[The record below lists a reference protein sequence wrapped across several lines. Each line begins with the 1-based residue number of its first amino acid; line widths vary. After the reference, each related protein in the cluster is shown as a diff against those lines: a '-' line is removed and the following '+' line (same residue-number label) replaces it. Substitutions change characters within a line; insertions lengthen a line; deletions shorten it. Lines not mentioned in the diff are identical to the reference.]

1 MPVTTISGNVSGHI
15 DPQRLFLDPAGVTL
29 AAMAPTNDVP
39 ASVFRRELGGRLKD
53 LRTESGLTLVEV
65 GRLVGVHHG
74 HLSRIEHA
82 KRATTEKL
90 VLNLLDKAYPDLVT
104 ADNRLQILDL
114 LRADLVEE
122 DPHPRHRALLNSTQ
136 IGGYLRLERSAR
148 KLKAYELA
156 LVTGL
161 LQTAEYAEAVIRAMR
176 PDLTAGEVRALVS
189 VRMERQKRLIGTGGA
204 ILEAVIDEAALRRPV
219 GPSELMKSQM
229 ERLLDMAEQQTVSVR
244 LLPLEIGCHAGLYGS
259 FMIMEFPA
267 PNPSVVW
274 VENLAHSMY
283 FEDRKKVEPYK
294 EAFNGLWQRTLPTA
308 EAVSRIEKVIKELYQ

>member
-1 MPVTTISGNVSGHI
+1 MCLDILSS
-15 DPQRLFLDPAGVTL
+15 QRLFLSWAGGTL
-29 AAMAPTNDVP
+29 TAMAPTNDVP
-39 ASVFRRELGGRLKD
+39 ASVFRRELGVRLRD

-65 GRLVGVHHG
+65 GELVGVHHG
-74 HLSRIEHA
+74 HLSRIERA
-82 KRATTEKL
+82 KRPTTERL
-90 VLNLLDKAYPDLVT
+90 VQDLLDKAYPGLVT
-104 ADNRLQILDL
+104 PDSRLQILEL
-114 LRADLVEE
+114 VRADLAEE

-189 VRMERQKRLIGTGGA
+189 VRMKRQERLIGADGA

-219 GPSELMKSQM
+219 GPPDLMKGQM
-229 ERLLDMAEQQTVSVR
+229 ERLLAMAEHETVSVR
-244 LLPLEIGCHAGLYGS
+244 LLPLETGCHAGLYGS
-259 FMIMEFPA
+259 FMIMDFPA

-283 FEDRKKVEPYK
+283 FEDRKHVEPYN
-294 EAFNGLWQRTLPTA
+294 EAFNGLWQKALPPA
-308 EAVSRIEKVIKELYQ
+308 EAVSRIEKVIKELHQ

>member
-1 MPVTTISGNVSGHI
+1 
-15 DPQRLFLDPAGVTL
+15 
-29 AAMAPTNDVP
+29 MAPTNDVP

-90 VLNLLDKAYPDLVT
+90 VQNLLDKAYPHLVT
-104 ADNRLQILDL
+104 SDNRLQILDL
-114 LRADLVEE
+114 VRADLVEE

-176 PDLTAGEVRALVS
+176 PDLTTGEVRALVS

-204 ILEAVIDEAALRRPV
+204 TLEAVIDEAALRRPV
-219 GPSELMKSQM
+219 GPPELMKRQM
-229 ERLLDMAEQQTVSVR
+229 ERLLDIAEHETVLVR
-244 LLPLEIGCHAGLYGS
+244 LLPLETGCHAGLYGS

-283 FEDRKKVEPYK
+283 FEDRKHVEPYN
-294 EAFNGLWQRTLPTA
+294 EAFNGLWQKTLPPA
-308 EAVSRIEKVIKELYQ
+308 EAVSRIEKVIKELHQ